1 MAFRASSRGHA
12 VLNAVLGIDTGG
24 TFTDFVLVDYDRG
37 TVSTAKVPSTPGDPA
52 VAIAAGLARLDGVE
66 RVGRVVI
73 GTTVATNAVLERRGP
88 TVIYVTNRDFE
99 DIPFIGRMDKERI
112 YDLHWQKPKPLVLRR
127 HCLGI
132 GGRFDAHGREIAAL
146 EPAELEGL
154 RRRAAALAGD
164 DVAVA
169 VCCLFS
175 YLDGEHERRAAAVL
189 REALPGAHVSLSHE
203 VSPLWR
209 EYERASTTIADAFV
223 KPVVSRYVERV
234 GGVLAERLA
243 ARRWNL
249 LASNGGYLSAD
260 QAQDR
265 PAQLLL
271 SGLAGGVIGGRH
283 YAALA
288 GCDRAFTLDIGGTS
302 TDIGLILDG
311 HQQYAAE
318 FHIAFGIPVTI
329 PCVAVSTIGAGGGSI
344 AWIDKGG
351 LLHVG
356 PQSAGAE
363 PGPAAYGRGGQQ
375 PTVTDANLVLGR
387 LDPAYFLGGAMT
399 LDLAAARAAVA
410 RLGRALSLSP
420 EQAALAVVRTTDE
433 NMANAIRL
441 IAVERGLDIRDF
453 ALVAFG
459 GAGPLHARAVAERL
473 GMKTVLVPPH
483 PGLCSAFGAAIAEA
497 RVDRVQTFFSH
508 SDDVDIG
515 LLGDALERLRAGTV
529 EALRRSVDAADPV
542 VRCSADMRYSGQNYE
557 LEVPLPDGRL
567 TRAGWDALMARFG
580 QAHEHHY
587 GFALPGEPVELIN
600 LRVTALRAEPAQDFA
615 ESGPGDGSPARLRPV
630 WFDAA
635 APLTCTIL
643 NRASLAAGAVLA
655 GPAVI
660 EETDSTTVLFP
671 GDALRVDRS
680 GVLVIT
686 LGATA

>member
-1 MAFRASSRGHA
+1 MT
-12 VLNAVLGIDTGG
+12 AVLGIDTGG
-24 TFTDFVLVDYDRG
+24 TFTDFVLVDHGRG
-37 TVSTAKVPSTPGDPA
+37 TVATAKVPSTPGDPA
-52 VAIAAGLARLDGVE
+52 AAIAAGLARLDGVE
-66 RVGRVVI
+66 RVERVVI

-132 GGRFDAHGREIAAL
+132 AGRYDTHGREIAVL
-146 EPAELEGL
+146 EAADLDDL
-154 RRRAAALAGD
+154 RRRAEALAGE

-175 YLDGEHERRAAAVL
+175 YLNGEHERRAGAVL
-189 REALPGAHVSLSHE
+189 REALPGAHISLSHE

-223 KPVVSRYVERV
+223 KPVASRYVERV
-234 GGVLAERLA
+234 GGVLGERLA
-243 ARRWNL
+243 TRRWNL
-249 LASNGGYLSAD
+249 LASNGGYLRAD
-260 QAQDR
+260 QAQGR

-283 YAALA
+283 YADLA
-288 GCDRAFTLDIGGTS
+288 GYGRAFTLDIGGTS

-311 HQQYAAE
+311 EQQYAAE
-318 FHIAFGIPVTI
+318 FQIAFGIPVTI
-329 PCVAVSTIGAGGGSI
+329 PCVAVRTIGAGGGSI

-363 PGPAAYGRGGQQ
+363 PGPAAYGRGGTE

-387 LDPAYFLGGAMT
+387 LDPGYFLGGAMT
-399 LDLAAARAAVA
+399 LDLAAARAAIN
-410 RLGRALSLSP
+410 RLGEALSLSP

-473 GMKTVLVPPH
+473 GMRTVLVPPH

-497 RVDRVQTFFSH
+497 RIDRVQTFFTH
-508 SDDVDIG
+508 SDDVDIA
-515 LLGDALERLRAGTV
+515 LLGGALERLVEGAVAELSRSV
-529 EALRRSVDAADPV
+529 EAASPV
-542 VRCSADMRYSGQNYE
+542 VRRSADMRYSGQNYE
-557 LEVPLPDGRL
+557 LEVALPEGPL
-567 TRAGWDALMARFG
+567 TRAGWDDLIRRFG
-580 QAHEHHY
+580 EAHAHHY

-600 LRVTALRAEPAQDFA
+600 LRVTALAAEPSRDFA
-615 ESGPGDGSPARLRPV
+615 DSTPGDRLPARRRPV

-635 APLTCTIL
+635 AAAPCTIL
-643 NRASLAAGAVLA
+643 RRAGLAAGETLA

-660 EETDSTTVLFP
+660 EETDSTTLLFP
-671 GDALRVDRS
+671 GDSLTVGKG
-680 GVLVIT
+680 GVLVMS
-686 LGATA
+686 LGASA